1 MEESKTND
9 PSLVKRIINAL
20 TPPPK
25 WRFSVII
32 FLGIITGMVFY
43 ILHISNAVSY
53 LSDDPRA
60 CINCHI
66 MNPEFI
72 TWQNSS
78 HGRDLV
84 CNDCHVPQDNFV
96 RKYYFKAMDGLR
108 HATMFTFRL
117 EPQVIE
123 IKDAGKRAVQENCIR
138 CHQNNIHPV
147 AVRSITAAMIYEKD
161 SGERYCWDC
170 HRTVPHGRV
179 HSLSSTPNA
188 NVPALEPVV
197 PEWLQKFTEKE
208 KQN

>member
-1 MEESKTND
+1 MEETRTNN
-9 PSLVKRIINAL
+9 PLLVKRIINTV

-25 WRFSVII
+25 WRFPVIV
-32 FLGIITGMVFY
+32 FLGIITGLVFY
-43 ILHISNAVSY
+43 VLHISNAVSY
-53 LSDDPRA
+53 LSDDSRA

-72 TWQNSS
+72 TWSSSS

-96 RKYYFKAMDGLR
+96 RKYYFKAMDGMR
-108 HATMFTFRL
+108 HGTMFTFRL

-147 AVRSITAAMIYEKD
+147 AVRSITAAMIYDKD
-161 SGERYCWDC
+161 NGERYCWDC

-197 PEWLQKFTEKE
+197 PEWLQKFTQKV

>member
-1 MEESKTND
+1 MEENKTSNF
-9 PSLVKRIINAL
+9 SLLKRIITTL

-25 WRFSVII
+25 WRFPVII
-32 FLGIITGMVFY
+32 FLGIITGLGFY

-66 MNPEFI
+66 MNPEYI
-72 TWQNSS
+72 TWTKSS

-84 CNDCHVPQDNFV
+84 CNDCHVPQDSFV

-117 EPQVIE
+117 EPQVIQ
-123 IKDAGKRAVQENCIR
+123 IKQAGKDAVQENCIR

-147 AVRSITAAMIYEKD
+147 AVRAITSAVIHDE
-161 SGERYCWDC
+161 GERYCWDC
-170 HRTVPHGRV
+170 HRDVPHGKV

-197 PEWLQKFTEKE
+197 PEWLKKFTEKE

>member
-1 MEESKTND
+1 MEESKKNNA
-9 PSLVKRIINAL
+9 SLLKRILTTL
-20 TPPPK
+20 TPPPN
-25 WRFSVII
+25 WRFPVII

-66 MNPEFI
+66 MNPEYI
-72 TWQNSS
+72 TWSNSS

-84 CNDCHVPQDNFV
+84 CNDCHVPQDSFV

-108 HATMFTFRL
+108 HATMFTLRL
-117 EPQVIE
+117 EPQVIQ
-123 IKDAGKRAVQENCIR
+123 IKQMGKDAVQENCIR

-147 AVRSITAAMIYEKD
+147 AVRSINAAMIFDE
-161 SGERYCWDC
+161 GERYCWDC
-170 HRTVPHGRV
+170 HRDVPHGKV

-188 NVPALEPVV
+188 SVPALKPVV
-197 PEWLQKFTEKE
+197 PEWLQKFTKKE
-208 KQN
+208 NQN